1 MKTDNELIAEFMGCV
16 FMKEIAKVKYYNV
29 PAWHIESHNAS
40 CGFFKYHTRWDWLMP
55 VVEKI
60 ESIRHIGIDA
70 IYFKIEGKTCQIWT
84 YFDVK
89 EFLRLTGDDKN
100 EGNKFRVG
108 HTAKTKIEATYHACV
123 DFIKWHNSQK

>member
-1 MKTDNELIAEFMGCV
+1 MKTDNELIAEFMGV
-16 FMKEIAKVKYYNV
+16 KEVKGYYDSYGTQTPHYFTRFENYRTRSYTNEGESMGEFLDDAKYKT
-29 PAWHIESHNAS
+29 S
-40 CGFFKYHTRWDWLMP
+40 WDWLMP

-100 EGNKFRVG
+100 E
-108 HTAKTKIEATYHACV
+108 
-123 DFIKWHNSQK
+123 